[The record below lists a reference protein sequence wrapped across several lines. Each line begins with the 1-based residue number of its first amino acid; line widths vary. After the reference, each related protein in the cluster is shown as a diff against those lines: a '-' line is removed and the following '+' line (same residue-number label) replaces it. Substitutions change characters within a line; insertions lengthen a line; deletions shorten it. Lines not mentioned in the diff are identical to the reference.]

1 MAWIHGPHYLEK
13 PRMESAGMKKKK
25 DKRGQRNFACI
36 WETVETRNR

>member
-25 DKRGQRNFACI
+25 IKEDKEILHVSGKL
-36 WETVETRNR
+36 

>member
-13 PRMESAGMKKKK
+13 PRMESAGMKKK